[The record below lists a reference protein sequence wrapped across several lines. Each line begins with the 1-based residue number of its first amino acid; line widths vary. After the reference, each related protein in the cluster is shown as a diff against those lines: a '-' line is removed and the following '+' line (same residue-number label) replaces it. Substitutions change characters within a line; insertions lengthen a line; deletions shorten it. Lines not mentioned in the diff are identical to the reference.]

1 MGNFPSDVIEMSYT
15 FMPALFDLENNI
27 PTTIILHYSSLIF
40 KTKFDVMKKI
50 LLFVFLISCFTN
62 VFSAAH
68 KKFIVKVSNFQFSP
82 ATVSAHVGDT
92 IMWVWVNGGH
102 TTTSL
107 THPVGSGTWNKPIN
121 STNKQFKFVV
131 KVAGKYTYRCNI
143 HPTVMKGTINV
154 TTALTAALQSFDV
167 SDAEAKS
174 LLNWRTLS
182 SQDVAYFSVQRSTD
196 GDNFKKLQGYILIS
210 QTSTNSQI
218 ITIHLQNIFITR
230 LKWLI
235 QKEIMSCQKSRCLHK
250 ILHRL
255 NLLQALAPI
264 LLVILHM

>member
-1 MGNFPSDVIEMSYT
+1 
-15 FMPALFDLENNI
+15 
-27 PTTIILHYSSLIF
+27 
-40 KTKFDVMKKI
+40 MKKI
-50 LLFVFLISCFTN
+50 LLFVFLISCFTD
-62 VFSAAH
+62 VFSATH

-92 IMWVWVNGGH
+92 IVWVWVNGSH

-131 KVAGKYTYRCNI
+131 KVAGKFTYRCNI

-182 SQDVAYFSVQRSTD
+182 SKDVAYFSVQRSTD
-196 GDNFKKLQGYILIS
+196 GDNFNEIARVHPDQSNQYKFTDNNNSIL
-210 QTSTNSQI
+210 
-218 ITIHLQNIFITR
+218 
-230 LKWLI
+230 
-235 QKEIMSCQKSRCLHK
+235 K
-250 ILHRL
+250 IY
-255 NLLQALAPI
+255 LLPG
-264 LLVILHM
+264 